1 MQKNCVIIFFQLLY
15 NAHCKVTI
23 GEIENN
29 PYGRYL
35 CGRKT
40 YPESVLELITA
51 NISVGIMVAAKNGK
65 G

>member
-1 MQKNCVIIFFQLLY
+1 MLLY
-15 NAHCKVTI
+15 NAHCKVTT

-35 CGRKT
+35 CGRT